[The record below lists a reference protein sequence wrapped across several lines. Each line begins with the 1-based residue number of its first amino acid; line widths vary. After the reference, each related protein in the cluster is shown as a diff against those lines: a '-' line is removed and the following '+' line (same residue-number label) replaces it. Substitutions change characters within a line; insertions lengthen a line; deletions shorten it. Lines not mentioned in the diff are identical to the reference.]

1 MSSSRVTLPGRML
14 HVATQAGSSELQLS
28 TIAHDSNDVPSV
40 LHDLGVD
47 DFATLE
53 ASRISWSAAAECT
66 LQTSSL
72 TRPGPASAL
81 RRLG

>member
-1 MSSSRVTLPGRML
+1 MR
-14 HVATQAGSSELQLS
+14 VATQAGSSELQLP

-53 ASRISWSAAAECT
+53 ASRSSWSAATEST

-72 TRPGPASAL
+72 TQPGPPSAL